1 MSKLEGDLDLLA
13 ESIKSESAKL
23 KLAHKQFEEK
33 IHHEFT
39 EMIQMLQ
46 RQEECLIKTSAAIAS
61 INGVYCLK
69 AISLLNSH
77 LFTDDTISKQ
87 LQNVSVAREHIGKY
101 KSTAM
106 SNCRDTSTIV
116 DLCDAIPGILQVLL
130 IIILYF
136 PGVLPLN

>member
-1 MSKLEGDLDLLA
+1 MNNQPTPKVYLGQMSKLEGDLDLLA

-61 INGVYCLK
+61 IN
-69 AISLLNSH
+69 
-77 LFTDDTISKQ
+77 DDTISKQ

-106 SNCRDTSTIV
+106 SNCRDTSTII

-136 PGVLPLN
+136 AGVLPLN